1 MANCDLFVFTK
12 FLRYCVRNDDI
23 TKTRS
28 HKADRT
34 SAMKFHFTA
43 STHEQAQHR
52 YDAMIQRYGQ
62 HDLADCD
69 VIIVLGGDGQMLNAL
84 RKNLPFGH
92 EIYGMNCG
100 RVGFLMNDYAEDDLP
115 LRIEN
120 ATKARMRPL
129 TMKAQDINGKT
140 HSALA
145 FNEVSLLRQTHAA
158 AHLDIAVN
166 GQTEMEELICD
177 GVILA
182 TPQGSTAYNLSAHG
196 PILPIRSNMLAL
208 TPISA
213 FRPRRWRGAL
223 LPDNC
228 KVDFTVKSPDY
239 RSQSISAD
247 NIEYRDIVSATIKQ
261 SRKHDVRVLHDPH
274 NSMSHRIIKEQFS
287 A

>member
-1 MANCDLFVFTK
+1 MNNLFLTNIWRNVSVFSYHY
-12 FLRYCVRNDDI
+12 FLI
-23 TKTRS
+23 TS
-28 HKADRT
+28 SQQAAI
-34 SAMKFHFTA
+34 AMKFHFTA
-43 STHEQAQHR
+43 SSHEQAQQR
-52 YDAMIQRYGQ
+52 YAEITKRYGQ
-62 HDLADCD
+62 HEMADCD
-69 VIIVLGGDGQMLNAL
+69 VIIVLGGDGQMLTAL
-84 RKNLPFGH
+84 RQNLAFGRD
-92 EIYGMNCG
+92 IFGMNCG
-100 RVGFLMNDYAEDDLP
+100 RVGFLMNEYD
-115 LRIEN
+115 EN
-120 ATKARMRPL
+120 NLVERVEQATKARMRPL
-129 TMKAQDINGKT
+129 EMTAVDITGNT
-140 HSALA
+140 HEALA

-158 AHLDIAVN
+158 AHIEIAVN
-166 GQTEMEELICD
+166 GQIEMEELICD

-196 PILPIRSNMLAL
+196 PILPIRSKMLAL

-223 LPDNC
+223 LPDNV
-228 KVDFTVKSPDY
+228 KVSFKVKSPDF

>member
-1 MANCDLFVFTK
+1 
-12 FLRYCVRNDDI
+12 
-23 TKTRS
+23 
-28 HKADRT
+28 
-34 SAMKFHFTA
+34 MKFHFTA
-43 STHEQAQHR
+43 SSHDQAIAR
-52 YDAMIQRYGQ
+52 FETLTQRYGQ
-62 HDLADCD
+62 SDMADCD

-84 RKNLPFGH
+84 RQNLPYGLD
-92 EIYGMNCG
+92 IYGMNCG
-100 RVGFLMNDYAEDDLP
+100 RVGFLMNDYEEDDLEE
-115 LRIEN
+115 RIQN

-129 TMKAQDINGKT
+129 VMKAKDIHGKT
-140 HSALA
+140 HEALA

-158 AHLDIAVN
+158 AHIDIAVN
-166 GQTEMEELICD
+166 GQIEMEELICD

-223 LPDNC
+223 LPDNA
-228 KVDFTVKSPDY
+228 KVTFSVKSPDY

-247 NIEYRDIVSATIKQ
+247 NIEYRDIVEAHIKQ

-287 A
+287 S

>member
-1 MANCDLFVFTK
+1 
-12 FLRYCVRNDDI
+12 
-23 TKTRS
+23 
-28 HKADRT
+28 
-34 SAMKFHFTA
+34 MKFHFTA
-43 STHEQAQHR
+43 SSHEQAQARFDHMT
-52 YDAMIQRYGQ
+52 ARYGQ
-62 HDLADCD
+62 HALSDCD

-84 RKNLPFGH
+84 RQNLAYGH
-92 EIYGMNCG
+92 DIFGMNCG
-100 RVGFLMNDYAEDDLP
+100 RVGFLMNDYAEDNLHE
-115 LRIEN
+115 RIEN

-129 TMKAQDINGKT
+129 SMSAVDIHGKK
-140 HSALA
+140 HEALA

-223 LPDNC
+223 LPDSC
-228 KVDFTVKSPDY
+228 KVSFTVRTPDY

-247 NIEYRDIVSATIKQ
+247 NIEYRDIVQATVKQ

>member
-1 MANCDLFVFTK
+1 
-12 FLRYCVRNDDI
+12 
-23 TKTRS
+23 
-28 HKADRT
+28 
-34 SAMKFHFTA
+34 MKFHFTA
-43 STHEQAQHR
+43 STHEEAQR
-52 YDAMIQRYGQ
+52 RFDVMTKRYGQ
-62 HDLADCD
+62 HDMADCD

-84 RKNLPFGH
+84 RQNLAFGH
-92 EIYGMNCG
+92 DIYGMNCG
-100 RVGFLMNDYAEDDLP
+100 RVGFLMNDFAEDNLAERVQD
-115 LRIEN
+115 

-129 TMKAQDINGKT
+129 SMTAVDIRGDT
-140 HSALA
+140 HEALA

-158 AHLDIAVN
+158 AHIDIIVN
-166 GQTEMEELICD
+166 GQLEMEELICD

-223 LPDNC
+223 LPDTA
-228 KVDFTVKSPDY
+228 KVTFKVGAPDF

-247 NIEYRDIVSATIKQ
+247 NIEYRDIVSASIKQ

>member
-1 MANCDLFVFTK
+1 
-12 FLRYCVRNDDI
+12 
-23 TKTRS
+23 
-28 HKADRT
+28 
-34 SAMKFHFTA
+34 MKFHFTA
-43 STHEQAQHR
+43 STHQQAQER
-52 YDAMIQRYGQ
+52 YNSLTARYGQ
-62 HDLADCD
+62 HDLSDCD

-84 RKNLPFGH
+84 RQNLPFGH
-92 EIYGMNCG
+92 DIYGMNCG
-100 RVGFLMNDYAEDDLP
+100 RVGFLMNDYQEDDLEE
-115 LRIEN
+115 RIEQ

-129 TMKAQDINGKT
+129 SMTAVDITGNT
-140 HSALA
+140 HEALA

-158 AHLDIAVN
+158 AHIDIAVN
-166 GQTEMEELICD
+166 GQIEMEELICD

-223 LPDNC
+223 LPDTA
-228 KVDFTVKSPDY
+228 KVTFKVKSPDF

-247 NIEYRDIVSATIKQ
+247 NIEYRDIVSASIKQ

>member
-1 MANCDLFVFTK
+1 MK
-12 FLRYCVRNDDI
+12 
-23 TKTRS
+23 
-28 HKADRT
+28 H
-34 SAMKFHFTA
+34 AMKFHFTA
-43 STHEQAQHR
+43 SAHEQAQMR
-52 YDAMIQRYGQ
+52 FDSMVKEYGQ
-62 HDLADCD
+62 YELADCD

-84 RKNLPFGH
+84 RQNLDYGH
-92 EIYGMNCG
+92 DIYGMNCG
-100 RVGFLMNDYAEDDLP
+100 RVGFLMNDFAQDGLVE
-115 LRIEN
+115 RVQN

-129 TMKAQDINGKT
+129 SMTAIDIAGNK
-140 HSALA
+140 HQALA

-166 GQTEMEELICD
+166 GQIEMEELICD

-228 KVDFTVKSPDY
+228 KVTFTVRSPDF

-247 NIEYRDIVSATIKQ
+247 NIEYRDIVSASVKQ

>member
-1 MANCDLFVFTK
+1 
-12 FLRYCVRNDDI
+12 
-23 TKTRS
+23 
-28 HKADRT
+28 
-34 SAMKFHFTA
+34 MKFHFTA
-43 STHEQAQHR
+43 SSHDQAQER
-52 YDAMIQRYGQ
+52 YNSLTSRYGQ
-62 HDLADCD
+62 YALADCD

-84 RKNLPFGH
+84 RQNLPFGH
-92 EIYGMNCG
+92 DIYGMNCG
-100 RVGFLMNDYAEDDLP
+100 RVGFLMNDYQEDDLEA
-115 LRIEN
+115 RVGQ

-129 TMKAQDINGKT
+129 SMTAVDITGNT
-140 HSALA
+140 HEALA

-158 AHLDIAVN
+158 AHIDIAVN
-166 GQTEMEELICD
+166 GQIEMEELICD

-223 LPDNC
+223 LPDTA
-228 KVDFTVKSPDY
+228 KVTFKVKSPDF

-247 NIEYRDIVSATIKQ
+247 NIEYRDIVSASIKQ

>member
-1 MANCDLFVFTK
+1 
-12 FLRYCVRNDDI
+12 
-23 TKTRS
+23 
-28 HKADRT
+28 
-34 SAMKFHFTA
+34 MKFHFTA
-43 STHEQAQHR
+43 SSHEQAQMRHK
-52 YDAMIQRYGQ
+52 AMVTRYGQ
-62 HDLADCD
+62 HELSDCD
-69 VIIVLGGDGQMLNAL
+69 VIIVLGGDGQMLNTL
-84 RKNLPFGH
+84 RQNLDFCRD
-92 EIYGMNCG
+92 IYGMNCG
-100 RVGFLMNDYAEDDLP
+100 RVGFLMNDYEEDDLEE
-115 LRIEN
+115 RIGA

-129 TMKAQDINGKT
+129 SMKATDIAGQT
-140 HSALA
+140 YEALA

-166 GQTEMEELICD
+166 GRTEMEELICD

-223 LPDNC
+223 LPDSC
-228 KVDFTVKSPDY
+228 KVTFTVRSPEF

-287 A
+287 S